1 MCNQSEN
8 VSPLTGSPP
17 IGVASAAGCAGYRR
31 LNRRGLLQT
40 ATVAGAGWLTGLA
53 EHLARAADSKPGE
66 RPKSLLILWLQ
77 GGPSQLETF
86 DPHPGSW
93 IGGDTKAIS
102 TSLPKVE
109 LADCLPATAEQLHHA
124 TLVRSLVSKEGDH
137 ERASYHVK
145 TGWRPDPTLV
155 HPSIGAVLCHESARI
170 PGEAPLEIPR
180 HISILSGEWPA
191 RGGYLG
197 PSYDAFQIGDPA
209 DGIPNLKPRVDEVT
223 LARRSGTLLQTLET
237 EFQRGRLR
245 DVDRTRTLH
254 QVATDNALA
263 MMTSQQ
269 LSAFDILAEG
279 EEIRGR
285 FGDTPF
291 GRGCLAAIRLLE
303 SGVRCVEV
311 ELNGWDSH
319 INNHALQT
327 GRAKVLDSALAA
339 TLQELHARD
348 LLDDT
353 IVFCGGE
360 FGRTPQINPASGRDH
375 WPHGFSALLAGG
387 GFRRGYVHG
396 ATPAKPER
404 QWFEKQPAEAGK
416 NPAMD
421 VTRFADKPLS
431 IPDLHATLLQ
441 ALGID
446 PAQERVTPIGRP
458 LKWSD
463 GQVARELLG

>member
-1 MCNQSEN
+1 MASNQDS
-8 VSPLTGSPP
+8 
-17 IGVASAAGCAGYRR
+17 AQAAGCGGYQRF
-31 LNRRGLLQT
+31 NRRRLLQT
-40 ATVAGAGWLTGLA
+40 AAAATGAGWLTGLA
-53 EHLARAADSKPGE
+53 EHLARAAEVAGE
-66 RPKSLLILWLQ
+66 KRPKSLLVLWLQ

-86 DPHPGSW
+86 DPHPSSW
-93 IGGDTKAIS
+93 IGGEAKAIS
-102 TSLPKVE
+102 TSIPKIQI
-109 LADCLPATAEQLHHA
+109 ADCLPATAQQLHHA

-155 HPSIGAVLCHESARI
+155 HPSIGAVLCHESESNI
-170 PGEAPLEIPR
+170 EIPR
-180 HISILSGEWPA
+180 HVSILPGEWPA

-209 DGIPNLKPRVDEVT
+209 EGIPNLKARVDEAT
-223 LARRSGTLLQTLET
+223 LARRSGTLLRTLET

-245 DVDRTRTLH
+245 DMDRTRTLH
-254 QVATDNALA
+254 QTATDSALT
-263 MMTSQQ
+263 MMTSEQ
-269 LSAFDILAEG
+269 LSAFDIEAEG
-279 EEIRGR
+279 GETRAR

-303 SGVRCVEV
+303 AGVRCVEV

-327 GRAKVLDSALAA
+327 GRAGILDAALAA

-348 LLDDT
+348 LLDNT
-353 IVFCGGE
+353 IVYCGGE
-360 FGRTPQINPASGRDH
+360 FGRTPQINPAGGRDH

-387 GFRRGYVHG
+387 GFRRGHVHG
-396 ATPAKPER
+396 ATAANPDRK
-404 QWFEKQPAEAGK
+404 WFEQQQGVDASLFAEQ
-416 NPAMD
+416 
-421 VTRFADKPLS
+421 PLS
-431 IPDLHATLLQ
+431 IPDLHATLLH

-446 PAQERVTPIGRP
+446 PAQERLTPVGRP

-463 GQVARELLG
+463 GQIARELLS